1 MVRGL
6 RVIFSPASESSYAG
20 AAPDAGTH
28 GTVSVGRTE
37 HGPRTYLDG
46 PGGGLVFVEWD
57 SDGRVSAVTLRDLKL
72 EPDPER

>member
-6 RVIFSPASESSYAG
+6 RVIFSPASESRYAET
-20 AAPDAGTH
+20 APDAGTH